1 MDFVKIATQIA
12 LKVAVIEAATMDA
25 VVVEVVLAE
34 VDVAT
39 VMTATPVAS
48 LSMHHPMLP
57 TSFVCTDLFLSQRPR
72 QASRPIMGRTYWRI
86 RVERRT
92 SR

>member
-1 MDFVKIATQIA
+1 MKPARQTTATSPPTMDYVKIATQIV

-34 VDVAT
+34 VDAAT

-48 LSMHHPMLP
+48 QSMHQPMSP
-57 TSFVCTDLFLSQRPR
+57 TRLVCADLFLSQ
-72 QASRPIMGRTYWRI
+72 
-86 RVERRT
+86 
-92 SR
+92 